1 MKSVKHL
8 FHLKKNRLLARNLFC
23 CFMRNFLFLKINC
36 YDRKVKGF
44 LKTLKRI
51 LCSRGRFLVSIS
63 GTKTGREGHILK
75 MFFLN

>member
-1 MKSVKHL
+1 
-8 FHLKKNRLLARNLFC
+8 
-23 CFMRNFLFLKINC
+23 MRNFLFLKINC

-63 GTKTGREGHILK
+63 GTKTGREGHVLK
-75 MFFLN
+75 FFLN